1 MYQALKRIEKE
12 LKIINEAEE
21 GFLEENGIID
31 AGPID
36 ELDLFYWEASIK
48 GPEDT
53 PYESGIFNLSIKFPK
68 NYPYKPPYILFITKI
83 FHVNIHHDG
92 NICRHSFKFLYDD
105 WHPQTSIIQILTAII
120 DLLKYPNFNACKLYG
135 YDQNLRHRCYDQR
148 DYKYYNK
155 IANEWTLKY
164 AEGECGNFLNGDG
177 NITEY
182 NNEIKELITNYETK
196 LDKVNE
202 YYLKLIEVMEQ
213 NKQKIEK
220 IKNELKQL
228 NQRFDRLND
237 GKDYYFNKCRLK
249 DLRDDLYKKDKEISE
264 LNLYI
269 LSPIKEK
276 LMTITI
282 NSFDEKIHLSTTCHK
297 NDYFSNIEKLLY
309 EKYPE
314 YKDKNNSFYLKG
326 KMIDNNKNLEK
337 NNIKDNDII
346 LLKKN
351 RK

>member
-1 MYQALKRIEKE
+1 MALKRIEKE

-21 GFLEENGIID
+21 GFLEEIGIIS
-31 AGPID
+31 AGPMD
-36 ELDLFYWEASIK
+36 ESDLFYWEASIK
-48 GPEDT
+48 GPEDS

-68 NYPYKPPYILFITKI
+68 DYPFKPPFILFITKI
-83 FHVNIHHDG
+83 FHANVHHDG
-92 NICRHSFKFLYDD
+92 KICCESFRLLYDD
-105 WHPQTSIIQILTAII
+105 WYPETSIIKILTAII
-120 DLLKYPNFNACKLYG
+120 DLLKYPNFNACGLYG
-135 YDQNLRHRCYDQR
+135 GCYDQR

-164 AEGECGNFLNGDG
+164 AEGECRNFLNGDG

-202 YYLKLIEVMEQ
+202 YYLKLIEVIEQ

-220 IKNELKQL
+220 IKSELKQL
-228 NQRFDRLND
+228 NQRFARLND
-237 GKDYYFNKCRLK
+237 GEDYYSNKCRLK

-269 LSPIKEK
+269 PSPIKEK

-326 KMIDNNKNLEK
+326 KMIDNDENLDK

-351 RK
+351 MENE